1 MRAPG
6 HADAKPSPPDME
18 GPAKHTR
25 LLVVWRFADGLRGH
39 ENQSDGLI
47 AALAERTPLSVHT
60 VATPRT
66 GRLKTLWRSWR
77 GRDIRGL
84 PNPDLLIGTGN
95 ATHLPMLAARRRRGG
110 RAVVLM
116 KPSLP
121 MSWFDLVIAPR
132 HDQLAPRENLLST
145 RGALNRMRPAPE
157 KNERAG
163 LILIGG
169 PERRHPWDAEML
181 EAQIKAIVDGHREIQ
196 WCAASSR
203 RTPRDFLPRLRA
215 LGRSNLDTAA
225 VETVD
230 ADWLPGVLAEAAT
243 VWVTE
248 DSVNMLYEAL
258 SAGAATGLLS
268 MPQRNGRQS
277 KRNLGGGLLAEGLVT
292 SFDDWQ
298 RGRRPTPAAQTLNE
312 AGRCA
317 EWILQRW
324 HPRVR

>member
-1 MRAPG
+1 MDGPG
-6 HADAKPSPPDME
+6 
-18 GPAKHTR
+18 KHTR
-25 LLVVWRFADGLRGH
+25 LLVVWRFADGIRGH

-47 AALAERTPLSVHT
+47 AALAERTPVSVHN
-60 VATPRT
+60 VPTPRN
-66 GRLKTLWRSWR
+66 GRLKTLWRSLL
-77 GRDIRGL
+77 GRDIRAL

-116 KPSLP
+116 RPGLP

-132 HDQLAPRENLLST
+132 HDQLPPRENLLST
-145 RGALNRMRPAPE
+145 RGALNRMRPAAN
-157 KNERAG
+157 KNGSAG

-169 PERRHPWDAEML
+169 PERRHPWDADML
-181 EAQIKAIVDGHREIQ
+181 EGQIRAIVDGHPEIR

-203 RTPRDFLPRLRA
+203 RTPRSFLPRLRA
-215 LGRSNLDTAA
+215 LGRPNLDTAA

-230 ADWLPGVLAEAAT
+230 PDWLPRVLADAAT

-258 SAGAATGLLS
+258 TAGAATGLLS
-268 MPQRNGRQS
+268 MPHRKGHQS
-277 KRNLGGGLLAEGLVT
+277 RRNLGAGLLAEGLVT

-298 RGRRPTPAAQTLNE
+298 RGRRPTPPAEPLDE

-324 HPRVR
+324 HPRGR